1 MRRKDAMMVRR
12 CDATKIGRWGGE
24 KNAIDIIWKI
34 NKKNKKTTSSKRKDL
49 VENKWKKIGKIN

>member
-1 MRRKDAMMVRR
+1 MMVRR
-12 CDATKIGRWGGE
+12 CDATKIGRWSGE